1 LLTRSIFLGINI
13 AAATSYEASS
23 FLQVKWSGQL
33 DKHNADGL
41 GIVTE
46 LILLTLPPPHI

>member
-1 LLTRSIFLGINI
+1 MNI

-23 FLQVKWSGQL
+23 FLQVKWGGQL
-33 DKHNADGL
+33 EKHNADRL

-46 LILLTLPPPHI
+46 LILLTLPPPHV